1 MSSDVAVRK
10 TRDKDW
16 EPIFWWFI
24 LAVCGA
30 MNEYTA
36 KEFQIRMNS
45 LLQRLMPVL
54 YAFETSE
61 FAVLL
66 YQRKKGE

>member
-1 MSSDVAVRK
+1 
-10 TRDKDW
+10 
-16 EPIFWWFI
+16 
-24 LAVCGA
+24 